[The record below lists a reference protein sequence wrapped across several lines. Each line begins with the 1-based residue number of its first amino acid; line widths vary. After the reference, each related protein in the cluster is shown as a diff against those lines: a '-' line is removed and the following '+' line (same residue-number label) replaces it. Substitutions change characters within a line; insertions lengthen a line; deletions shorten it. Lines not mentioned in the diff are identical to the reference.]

1 MILDLPGDARVVEQ
15 RIEHLFEWSV
25 LDDDMHVGE
34 RPFAERGFVGE
45 DHSCLLGECRD
56 HFAQRCAAERQ
67 VQVETLV
74 GE

>member
-45 DHSCLLGECRD
+45 DHSCLLGD
-56 HFAQRCAAERQ
+56 FAQRCAAERQ